1 MVMTGFS
8 SYLICSF
15 TGEWM
20 IYIIALYMLFPS
32 IIINDSPFCYHK
44 GPSLDG
50 ISMVILALVLFSS
63 EMLMGEARDL

>member
-1 MVMTGFS
+1 MGMTGFS
-8 SYLICSF
+8 SYWICSF

-20 IYIIALYMLFPS
+20 IYIVTLYMLFPS
-32 IIINDSPFCYHK
+32 IIINDSPFCYHR

-50 ISMVILALVLFSS
+50 ISMVILALVLFPS